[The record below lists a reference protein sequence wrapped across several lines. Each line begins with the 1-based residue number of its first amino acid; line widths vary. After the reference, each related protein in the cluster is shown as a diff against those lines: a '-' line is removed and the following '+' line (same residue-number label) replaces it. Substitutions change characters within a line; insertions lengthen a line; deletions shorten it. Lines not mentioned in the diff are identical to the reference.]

1 MGIFSG
7 VAYTLSSSLRAND
20 QKYLTD
26 ILDVNGATRSPLKEA
41 THIISDTPEFEGWQ
55 SAPENAEVVIVSGHG
70 PRPIISSDICIAQMG
85 RAIHC
90 AGKAPDVR
98 SKYSAGGPRWLT
110 NGARPKYYSA
120 DPSMLFSGVCAC
132 ATDASG

>member
-1 MGIFSG
+1 MGIFSD
-7 VAYTLSSSLRAND
+7 VAYTLSSSLRVND
-20 QKYLTD
+20 QKHLSD
-26 ILDVNGATRSPLKEA
+26 ILDLNGATRSPLEDV

-55 SAPENAEVVIVSGHG
+55 SAPENAEVVTVSGHG
-70 PRPIISSDICIAQMG
+70 LHPTISPDICVAQMG

-90 AGKAPDVR
+90 AWKAPDVR
-98 SKYSAGGPRWLT
+98 YKHLTCGRRWLT
-110 NGARPKYYSA
+110 SSARPKYYSA